1 MFNFGWVARPQVM
14 SFYLVSLDAFFI
26 LFTSGITNL
35 SLYKHSYLIRL
46 TNLSNTV
53 KTMTIL
59 IRLIKY
65 LHLFSRCKR
74 HTKIAACK
82 QALKREAPLRG
93 FHTSVPAF
101 FSGPTFLSATGQ
113 SLERTTI
120 PRRIGFRRKALRAS
134 RTTMKWRAASSSD
147 GNQMF
152 RYTSEFD
159 IKWLRTR
166 MLFWAEFSTFR
177 WLLCSAA

>member
-53 KTMTIL
+53 KAMTIL

-93 FHTSVPAF
+93 FHTSSSRLF
-101 FSGPTFLSATGQ
+101 FRSYFPIGNGPEFGTNYHSEEDRISAESSLSEPDDDEMEG
-113 SLERTTI
+113 RFV
-120 PRRIGFRRKALRAS
+120 FRRQPNVQVHL
-134 RTTMKWRAASSSD
+134 
-147 GNQMF
+147 GV
-152 RYTSEFD
+152 
-159 IKWLRTR
+159 
-166 MLFWAEFSTFR
+166 
-177 WLLCSAA
+177 